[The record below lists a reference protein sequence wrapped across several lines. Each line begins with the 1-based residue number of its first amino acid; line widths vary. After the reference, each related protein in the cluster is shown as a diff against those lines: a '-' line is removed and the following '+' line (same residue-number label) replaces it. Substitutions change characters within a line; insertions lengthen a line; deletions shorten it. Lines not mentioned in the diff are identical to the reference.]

1 VEVVEPV
8 RRQLRVRVRV
18 PGQQPA
24 LGQVLLEL
32 GPGRLR

>member
-1 VEVVEPV
+1 VEVEEPV
-8 RRQLRVRVRV
+8 RRQLRVRV

-32 GPGRLR
+32 GRGRLR